1 MNTTATQAALQ
12 RLRLYYE
19 QLDPA
24 RLAQLDQYY
33 AADARFSDPFQSV
46 QGLAA
51 IRAVFEHMYRS
62 LDGPRFIV
70 HDVVAGE
77 AQGFMT
83 WDFRFRLNPE
93 TPELCVQGC
102 THFKF
107 GADGRVTLHQDYW
120 DAAGQLYVHLP
131 LIGALMRWLRRR
143 MAGG

>member
-1 MNTTATQAALQ
+1 VNANDTRAALQ
-12 RLRLYYE
+12 RLRRYYE
-19 QLDPA
+19 GLDPA
-24 RLAQLDQYY
+24 ALAQLDQFY

-70 HDVVAGE
+70 HELVADAG
-77 AQGFMT
+77 QGFMS
-83 WDFRFRLNPE
+83 WEFRFRLRPGA
-93 TPELCVQGC
+93 PELCVQGG

-107 GADGRVTLHQDYW
+107 AADGRVTLHQDYW

-131 LIGALMRWLRRR
+131 LIGTLMRWLRRR